1 MTEPSHSQ
9 VWAKLKSIRGIRDL
23 IQKALLLYV
32 LLMEADT
39 PAWVKAVVIAALIYL
54 VDPIDAIPDITPV
67 VGYLDDLA
75 VLAAAIKALSSQ
87 IKPHHHARSDDM
99 YREL

>member
-9 VWAKLKSIRGIRDL
+9 VWAKLKSIKGLRAL

-32 LLMEADT
+32 LLIDADT
-39 PAWVKAVVIAALIYL
+39 PAWVKAAVIAALIYL
-54 VDPIDAIPDITPV
+54 VDPIDAIPDITPLI
-67 VGYLDDLA
+67 GYLDDLA
-75 VLAAAIKALSSQ
+75 VISAAIKALANQ
-87 IKPHHHARSDDM
+87 IKPHHHTRSDDM